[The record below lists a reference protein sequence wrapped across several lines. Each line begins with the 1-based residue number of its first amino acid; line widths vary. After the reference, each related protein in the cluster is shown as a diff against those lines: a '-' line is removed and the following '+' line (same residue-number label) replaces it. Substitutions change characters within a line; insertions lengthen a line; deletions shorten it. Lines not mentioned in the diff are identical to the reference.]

1 MRIGVYVCHCGVNIA
16 ASVDVEEVAR
26 FAQGLPFV
34 VVSRHYPYMCSEP
47 GQDLIRQDIRELGL
61 NRVVVAA
68 CSPRMHEP
76 TFRRLLESEG
86 LNPYLL
92 EMANVREHC
101 SWVHEDREQAT
112 RKAKDLV
119 AAAVARCSL
128 LEPLRPQRLA
138 VRPSVLVIGGGI
150 AGIQAALDVAQAGY
164 EVTLVEREP
173 TIGGHMARLDK
184 TFPTLDCAA
193 CILTPKMVELAHHP
207 KVRLLTCAEVES
219 VEGVV
224 GDFRVRVRRRARY
237 VDENRCTG
245 CGLCA
250 EACRLRGRI
259 PNEFDLGLGRRG
271 AIYLPFPQ
279 AVPGVYVVDRERCYF
294 LRRGFCGRRGE
305 DPPCVR
311 ACQAGAIDFSQA
323 DSVEELEVGA
333 IIVATGFELYPK
345 EEMAEY
351 GYGQVPDV
359 IDGLEF
365 ERILSASGPT
375 GGEVR
380 RPSDGKVPK
389 SVVFIQC
396 SGSRDPELHKPYCS
410 KICCMY
416 TAKHALLYRHLVP
429 DGRAYVFYIDIRAG
443 GKGYEEF
450 VTRAMEEDRI
460 LYLRGKVAKV
470 FREGDKVVV
479 WGVDTL
485 TGKRVEVEADL
496 VVLAQAIV
504 PSPGVT
510 ELAQR
515 LHMSC
520 LDEHG
525 FLKEAHPKLRPL
537 ETLAGGVFIA
547 GAAQAPKDIPDT
559 VAQASGAAAKAIAL
573 LSAPALVHP
582 PEVAVVDEELC
593 SGCGICAP
601 QCPYSAITVEEVAEV
616 NEVLCEGCGACAA
629 ACPSGAMSLRNLTDE
644 QVLAMVR
651 AALEEAEVTSG

>member
-61 NRVVVAA
+61 DRVVVAA

-138 VRPSVLVIGGGI
+138 VRPAVLVIGGGI

-207 KVRLLTCAEVES
+207 RVRLLTCAEVES

-237 VDENRCTG
+237 VDESKCTG

-311 ACQAGAIDFSQA
+311 ACRAGAIDFSQA
-323 DSVEELEVGA
+323 DSVEEIQVGA
-333 IIVATGFELYPK
+333 IIVATGFEPFDPRLKP
-345 EEMAEY
+345 EL
-351 GYGQVPDV
+351 GYGRYPEV
-359 IDGLEF
+359 ITSLEL
-365 ERILSASGPT
+365 ERLLSASGPT
-375 GGEVR
+375 GGRVLVQGREPR
-380 RPSDGKVPK
+380 R
-389 SVVFIQC
+389 VVFVHC
-396 SGSRDPELHKPYCS
+396 VGSRDVQLGNPWCS
-410 KICCMY
+410 RVCCMY
-416 TAKHALLYRHLVP
+416 TAKHAFTLKERIPDAQVTVLYMDV
-429 DGRAYVFYIDIRAG
+429 RAF
-443 GKGYEEF
+443 GKGFEEF
-450 VTRAMEEDRI
+450 YDRVREHGVV
-460 LYLRGKVAKV
+460 YRRGNPAEVY
-470 FREGDKVVV
+470 RRGDELVVLFE
-479 WGVDTL
+479 DTL
-485 TGKRVEVEADL
+485 LGEPVELPADL
-496 VVLAQAIV
+496 VVLAV
-504 PSPGVT
+504 GLRPPRELE
-510 ELAQR
+510 ELARR
-515 LHMSC
+515 LKLPRSA
-520 LDEHG
+520 DG
-525 FLKEAHPKLRPL
+525 FLAEAHPKLRPVDTVV
-537 ETLAGGVFIA
+537 EGVYLAGCCQG
-547 GAAQAPKDIPDT
+547 PKDIPDT
-559 VAQASGAAAKAIAL
+559 VAQAKAAASAALIL
-573 LSAPALVHP
+573 LSQGQVELEPVVA
-582 PEVAVVDEELC
+582 EVDVRRC
-593 SGCGICAP
+593 SGCRECERV
-601 QCPYSAITVEEVAEV
+601 CPMGAISFDERRGVVVVEEA
-616 NEVLCEGCGACAA
+616 LCKGCGACAA
-629 ACPSGAMSLRNLTDE
+629 ACRPGAMTLRHFRDE
-644 QVLAMVR
+644 QLLGQLE
-651 AALEEAEVTSG
+651 ALSP